1 MPEPKQAPI
10 DCLRCAPPLYFL
22 GVRQFHEGSRPGV
35 FGDFFELFQNREEM
49 DMFACGGCGHIEFF
63 VGGVG
68 DALRGFEVQGTV
80 RKRRKQT
87 GRPPAQG
94 Q

>member
-10 DCLRCAPPLYFL
+10 DCLRCERPLYFL

-49 DMFACGGCGHIEFF
+49 DMFACGACGHIEFF

-68 DALRGFEVQGTV
+68 DALRGFEVPGTV